1 MVIDMFGHRRHSKL
15 AQEGTYSCNALPVEW
30 PIVSFKKHHLEE
42 VVIQLFA
49 RPCALWVA
57 KRSVPRQLKRHHRQ
71 RQKPELSIQ
80 DRLAAELDP
89 AE

>member
-1 MVIDMFGHRRHSKL
+1 MQRVARRVAHRQLQK
-15 AQEGTYSCNALPVEW
+15 TYLG
-30 PIVSFKKHHLEE
+30 E

-71 RQKPELSIQ
+71 RQKLELSLQ